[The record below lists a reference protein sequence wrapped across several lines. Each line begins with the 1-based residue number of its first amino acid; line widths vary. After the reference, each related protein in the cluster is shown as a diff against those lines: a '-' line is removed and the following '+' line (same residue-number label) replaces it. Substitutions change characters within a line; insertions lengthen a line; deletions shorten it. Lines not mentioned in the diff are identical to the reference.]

1 MEKKN
6 NKKKII
12 KVVGIGA
19 GLLALAGGV
28 IYAVSR
34 GASIDT
40 DAVTETIE
48 HTLGD
53 APVDA
58 TDFTEA

>member
-6 NKKKII
+6 NKKKVI
-12 KVVGIGA
+12 KYVGIGA

-34 GASIDT
+34 GASVDT

-48 HTLGD
+48 HTLED
-53 APVDA
+53 APVDV